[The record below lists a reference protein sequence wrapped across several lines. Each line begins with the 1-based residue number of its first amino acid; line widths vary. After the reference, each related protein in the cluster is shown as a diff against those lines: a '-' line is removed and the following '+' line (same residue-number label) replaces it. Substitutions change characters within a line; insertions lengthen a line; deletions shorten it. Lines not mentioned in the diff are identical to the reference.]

1 MEHCPSGQFFANA
14 AWLACAVLAHN
25 LTRWTARLGGLHPD
39 DQLTV
44 TRTIRTRVLALPG
57 RLVNRSGR
65 FVLRL
70 PERWPWASNFTTA
83 LDRIRSLPLAI

>member
-1 MEHCPSGQFFANA
+1 MVSSAARGPSEHCPSGQFFANA

-44 TRTIRTRVLALPG
+44 TRTIRTGVLALPG
-57 RLVNRSGR
+57 RLVKPQRPT
-65 FVLRL
+65 RL
-70 PERWPWASNFTTA
+70 TTA
-83 LDRIRSLPLAI
+83 ASPVADRWIEA